1 MCIVQRLPPL
11 LKKLS
16 GISQVGLGEIIIQP
30 HNYTTIFLNCAFFF
44 LTNKMKRVMNKKTKP
59 ERPQPQDSFAASE

>member
-16 GISQVGLGEIIIQP
+16 GISQVGLGDIIIQP
-30 HNYTTIFLNCAFFF
+30 HNYTTIFFKLCIFF
-44 LTNKMKRVMNKKTKP
+44 LDKQNEESN
-59 ERPQPQDSFAASE
+59 E